1 MCKYGIRVNIVPIGL
16 NYYKP
21 SAFRSK
27 VLIDIGKAYSIPNE
41 LVDIYQKNKR
51 EAISL
56 LLNEIENVLYR
67 FFLSFYN
74 LVLENESLPYCCPDL

>member
-1 MCKYGIRVNIVPIGL
+1 MALGAMAKFGIRVNIVPIGL

-41 LVDIYQKNKR
+41 LADLYKKNKR
-51 EAISL
+51 EAISVL
-56 LLNEIENVLYR
+56 LHEIENVR
-67 FFLSFYN
+67 N
-74 LVLENESLPYCCPDL
+74 